1 MNLQFFAAAAAS
13 SLFAGCAPISV
24 TDVASTYYQLPA
36 TTTVIVRQTIT
47 IPPGA
52 AHVTLQDGRIVAID
66 HLRRY
71 EPFCQ
76 FEVNDVVETEQQVRP
91 GRFAAARIIR
101 QQKLYGEER
110 QPLLLAANTVTGSQ
124 NDAGI
129 GTVLLADNGYDASFL
144 LNEVRLRLQSAEQP
158 HVRELRCAG
167 GWDFPSTVAYPTL
180 AEMSRVLGMLIS
192 IEIN

>member
-129 GTVLLADNGYDASFL
+129 GTVLRADNGYDASFCSTK
-144 LNEVRLRLQSAEQP
+144 SAFDCSP
-158 HVRELRCAG
+158 PSNRMCASCAVREDG
-167 GWDFPSTVAYPTL
+167 T
-180 AEMSRVLGMLIS
+180 SRRPWPIRHS
-192 IEIN
+192 PR